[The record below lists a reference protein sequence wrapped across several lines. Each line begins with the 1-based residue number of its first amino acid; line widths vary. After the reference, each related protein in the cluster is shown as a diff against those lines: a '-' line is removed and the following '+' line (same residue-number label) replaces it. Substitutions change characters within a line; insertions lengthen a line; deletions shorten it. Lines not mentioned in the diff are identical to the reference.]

1 MSCKMTKKP
10 VPGTFCRGR
19 RAALIFL
26 AASFLALTGCQTLLM
41 APIYMMK
48 GTDADPEFKKEI
60 KEIPKGSKIV
70 VICRSPYL
78 NLFGADNPSQTLSLR
93 LTKNLAENI
102 DKKKKIEWIPFEKV
116 EAMFDESSF
125 ANESYEKMGAKL
137 GADYVVG
144 VDVDSFDIHHSTQFY
159 QGKTK
164 VNVRLVKVEDG
175 EVVFNKSLPQYTYP
189 PNAPY
194 SVNDITQDGFQE
206 IFIAKVAGEIGCLF
220 YPYNPHDKYALDSDV
235 ARLR

>member
-1 MSCKMTKKP
+1 MTKKAEP
-10 VPGTFCRGR
+10 NRFHR
-19 RAALIFL
+19 RRVGLFLLLIS
-26 AASFLALTGCQTLLM
+26 AFLALTGCQAMLM
-41 APIYMMK
+41 APIYMFK
-48 GTDADPEFKKEI
+48 GTDVDPEFKKEI
-60 KEIPKGSKIV
+60 KEIPKESKIV

-78 NLFGADNPSQTLSLR
+78 NLFGTDNPSQTLSLR
-93 LTKNLAENI
+93 LTKNLAEKM

-116 EAMFDESSF
+116 ESMFDESSF

-159 QGKTK
+159 QGKAK
-164 VNVRLVKVEDG
+164 VNVRLVQVETG
-175 EVVFNKSLPQYTYP
+175 EVVFTKSLPQYTYP

-194 SVNDITQDGFQE
+194 SVNDITQESFQE
-206 IFIAKVAGEIGCLF
+206 IFVVKIAGEIGCLF